1 MPSAYPGST
10 SVNPLRSPGVDDRD
24 CCARHQARRP
34 GHTLELFFDLYRLI
48 AAGLALATV
57 PLGPVLTAVQL
68 TALFLVLVGLRVAEA
83 R

>member
-1 MPSAYPGST
+1 MAAYGYAHYPILLGDLAFRRA
-10 SVNPLRSPGVDDRD
+10 LRIG
-24 CCARHQARRP
+24 RP
-34 GHTLELFFDLYRLI
+34 WYRLI

-57 PLGPVLTAVQL
+57 PLGSVLTAVQL